1 MNSIAFPIIT
11 GIVMIGVIVSFFL
24 NNKRNKNDS
33 DLNIY
38 S

>member
-1 MNSIAFPIIT
+1 MNPIAFPIIT